1 MAPVITLADAINTL
15 HGGGLVVIPT
25 DTVYGLAGRADLA
38 DAVQAIFEVKG
49 RPKDRALPVLGAGIE
64 DLRSVAVFSDEALVL
79 AERFWPGPLTLV
91 LPRAKRFTFDLG
103 GTDHHTV
110 GVRVPAHPLALELLG
125 ETGPVA
131 VTSANLSGQQAAS
144 TVEQAR
150 EMLGSSVDVYLDGGP
165 LDGEPSTVARVGEGL
180 EVLRDGGVDEAAL
193 RDALRS

>member
-1 MAPVITLADAINTL
+1 MITLADAINTL

>member
-1 MAPVITLADAINTL
+1 MTTLADAISTL

-38 DAVQAIFEVKG
+38 DAVEAIFEVKG
-49 RPKDRALPVLGAGIE
+49 RPKERALPVLGAGVD
-64 DLRSVAVFSDEALVL
+64 DLRSVADFSDEALVL

-91 LPRAKRFTFDLG
+91 VPRAERFTFDLG

-131 VTSANLSGQQAAS
+131 VTSANLSGGEAAS
-144 TVEQAR
+144 TVEKAR
-150 EMLGSSVDVYLDGGP
+150 EMLGASVGVYLDGGS
-165 LDGEPSTVARVGEGL
+165 LAGAPSTVARVGDRL
-180 EVLRDGGVDEAAL
+180 EVLRSGGVSESAL
-193 RDALRS
+193 LDALAL